1 MRAAADSTL
10 ERADRV
16 LRQHG
21 RTFAWARRFLGQRH
35 AERATLL
42 YAFCRHIDDLV
53 DEADGED
60 DARSG
65 LHSLRSQ
72 LSGEAEPA
80 SIVHGALEVLG
91 GTAEGIRAAFDLI
104 DGVESD
110 LEPVRCAT
118 EGELLDYCY
127 RVAGTVGI
135 MMCQAL
141 DRPVPAAYPHA
152 ADLGIGMQLTNIAR
166 DIHEDA
172 GLGRR
177 YLPASWVGELEP
189 RSILEPSLEERA
201 LLIAARKRL
210 LTLAERYYESGR
222 RGLSHLPL
230 RARYAILVAA
240 QNYRAIGP
248 RALRLGN
255 QLDRRAHVSTA
266 AKVGVTMRSLLTGS
280 LTPSFWLRLGPH
292 DDRLHHHLPAL
303 AWFGS
308 GGVEHG

>member
-1 MRAAADSTL
+1 MRHMREIKEIGSF
-10 ERADRV
+10 EM
-16 LRQHG
+16 
-21 RTFAWARRFLGQRH
+21 ARRYRLPEEAASSG
-35 AERATLL
+35 RA
-42 YAFCRHIDDLV
+42 
-53 DEADGED
+53 
-60 DARSG
+60 
-65 LHSLRSQ
+65 
-72 LSGEAEPA
+72 
-80 SIVHGALEVLG
+80 
-91 GTAEGIRAAFDLI
+91 
-104 DGVESD
+104 
-110 LEPVRCAT
+110 
-118 EGELLDYCY
+118 
-127 RVAGTVGI
+127 
-135 MMCQAL
+135 
-141 DRPVPAAYPHA
+141 RPVPAAYPHA

-201 LLIAARKRL
+201 LLVAARKRL

-230 RARYAILVAA
+230 RARYGILVAA

-280 LTPSFWLRLGPH
+280 LTPSFWLRLEIGRAH
-292 DDRLHHHLPAL
+292 
-303 AWFGS
+303 
-308 GGVEHG
+308 V